1 MKNAKI
7 LLIDDNRKNLQLIE
21 AVLEPDGF
29 EILMA
34 ESGPEAFSLLEHLH
48 PDLILL
54 DIMMPE
60 MSGFEVCEIIKQDP
74 RLADIPIIFL
84 TSLSNTESIEQAFEL
99 DAVDYISKPFNYSE
113 LLARVRTHLRLKFT
127 QQKLSEANA
136 AKDVFY
142 SIIAHDLKSPFHQL
156 LFYTDSLV
164 KKYFQYDDQKR
175 IGVAKSIS
183 RITRSSYSLL
193 NNLLDW
199 TRLNSGR
206 MEAFPEYFDLSDLI
220 HEVLKL
226 NSMESEAKEIDVTST
241 VDKETTV
248 YADRTMITVVVRNLI
263 SNAIKFTSQGGFV
276 LLSANTTGDF
286 VELSVADNGIGIPKD
301 AVEKLFRSDVHYT
314 TKGTNRERGSGL
326 GLILC
331 REFIA
336 RNSGKIRVDSEEGNG
351 STFTVSIPRHSDAE
365 LHSPAD
371 QAPQR

>member
-21 AVLEPDGF
+21 AVLEPEGF
-29 EILMA
+29 QILMA
-34 ESGPEAFSLLEHLH
+34 ESGAEAFSLLEHVH

-74 RLADIPIIFL
+74 QLADIPIIFL

-156 LFYTDSLV
+156 LFYTDSLAE
-164 KKYFQYDDQKR
+164 KYFQYDDQKR
-175 IGVAKSIS
+175 ISVVKSIS

-206 MEAFPEYFDLSDLI
+206 MEAFPESFDLSDLI

-226 NSMESEAKEIDVTST
+226 NSMESEAKNIDVKST
-241 VDKETTV
+241 VETGTIV
-248 YADRTMITVVVRNLI
+248 YADRTMITVVVRNLV
-263 SNAIKFTSQGGFV
+263 SNAIKFTSLGGSV
-276 LLSANTTGDF
+276 LLSANAADPF
-286 VELSVADNGIGIPKD
+286 VELSVADNGIGIPKAD
-301 AVEKLFRSDVHYT
+301 MEKLFRSDIHHT

-336 RNSGKIRVDSEEGNG
+336 HNSGRIRVDSEEGNG
-351 STFTVSIPRHSDAE
+351 STFTVSIPRSSDVE
-365 LHSPAD
+365 SSPAGD
-371 QAPQR
+371 